1 MSAPLR
7 VLIVEDEIINAMGLA
22 LELREAGCD
31 VIETVTTGEAA
42 VKTAAAK
49 RPDVILMD
57 IRLGGKIDGLEA
69 ARRIRARR
77 SIPVIFMT
85 GYPNREFVDKAR
97 ALDALGYLVKPLP
110 MPDLLTL
117 LERVPRRP

>member
-22 LELREAGCD
+22 LELRQAGCE
-31 VIETVTTGEAA
+31 VLETVTTGEAA
-42 VKTAAAK
+42 VKAAAAG

-57 IRLGGKIDGLEA
+57 IRLGGAIDGLEA

-77 SIPVIFMT
+77 VVPVIFMT
-85 GYPNREFVDKAR
+85 GYPNREFVEKAR
-97 ALDALGYLVKPLP
+97 AQNALGYLIKPLP
-110 MPDLLTL
+110 MPELLAL
-117 LERVPRRP
+117 LESVPRRP